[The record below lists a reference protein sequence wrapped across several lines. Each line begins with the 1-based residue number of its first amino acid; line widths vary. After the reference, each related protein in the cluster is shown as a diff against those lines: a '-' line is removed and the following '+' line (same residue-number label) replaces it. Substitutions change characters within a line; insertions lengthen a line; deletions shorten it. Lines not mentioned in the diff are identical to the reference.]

1 MRGRRER
8 AAPESLLVLRDRVPP
23 AAATI
28 ARLTGTAV
36 LAYVIASWLPG
47 EARPLLAPLTA
58 LLVLQVSLYQT
69 LRFAAQ
75 RVASVVIGVLVAV
88 GLSSVVGFTWW
99 SLGLSIAAALT
110 LGYVFRLSAY
120 LLEVPISAMLILSLG
135 ASRAATFRILDTLIG
150 AIVGLVA
157 SLVVSPV
164 RVEPAEDAVQS
175 LAGTMSRLLTRMADG
190 LAGAAPGADAP
201 DWLAQA
207 RKLGAEI
214 QRVERAL
221 GDAEDS
227 IRLNPRGVGLL
238 HAGTVLRNGVET
250 LERAAITVR
259 GLTRSLADAMI
270 AARDDGADP
279 PSFTDPHIA
288 APLSAA
294 LRALAAATYA
304 YGDLVRTKIS
314 GDPGPAQSELTA
326 RLRTADEERTRLA
339 EGLRER
345 DTTPG
350 SLDSELVV
358 HLSRLIAELW
368 PVDLRR
374 SRADQ
379 PASAMRAAAD
389 RATRIGREMGRRIG
403 NLGRPRRPDDAD

>member
-8 AAPESLLVLRDRVPP
+8 AAPGSLLVLRERVPP
-23 AAATI
+23 TAATI

-36 LAYVIASWLPG
+36 LAYVIASRFPG
-47 EARPLLAPLTA
+47 ESRPVLAPLTA

-99 SLGLSIAAALT
+99 SLGLSIAVALT

-135 ASRAATFRILDTLIG
+135 ASSAATFRILDTLIG

-164 RVEPAEDAVQS
+164 RVEPAEDAVRS
-175 LAGTMSRLLTRMADG
+175 LTGTMSRLLSRIADG
-190 LAGAAPGADAP
+190 LAGDAPGADAP

-207 RKLGAEI
+207 RKLGAEV

-227 IRLNPRGVGLL
+227 IRLNPRGVSLL
-238 HAGTVLRNGVET
+238 HAGTILRNGVET

-259 GLTRSLADAMI
+259 SLARSLADAML

-279 PSFTDPHIA
+279 PSFTDPYIA
-288 APLSAA
+288 ALLATV
-294 LRALAAATYA
+294 LHALAAATSA

-314 GDPGPAQSELTA
+314 GDPGPAQAELTA
-326 RLRTADEERTRLA
+326 QLQEADEERTRLA
-339 EGLRER
+339 EILRER
-345 DTTPG
+345 DTRPA
-350 SLDSELVV
+350 SLDTELIV
-358 HLSRLIAELW
+358 HLSRLSAELW
-368 PVDLRR
+368 PDDLRR
-374 SRADQ
+374 PRADQ
-379 PASAMRAAAD
+379 RAGAMRAAAD
-389 RATRIGREMGRRIG
+389 RATRIGRAMGRRLG
-403 NLGRPRRPDDAD
+403 NLGRPHRPDGAD